1 MMKHRSY
8 AVLAALAVSLTLHAA
23 AAKTLHFAGLDW
35 TVKEG
40 DGLGPGPCDWKESN
54 VFVDSAGDL
63 HLKIARD
70 GGSWSCAEVESVR
83 SLGFGTYQ
91 WWVTGEI
98 GTLDPNVVLGLFNYP
113 PPEVGPDGTNEID
126 IEIAKWGIPDAP
138 NLNFTVWPA
147 RAPIPPAGA
156 SSYFSLGRHRHHAA
170 LHLDEQEH
178 LFPEPQR
185 PPRRQPLPPRPLA
198 VRAPQPRPAHSAA
211 PHPGAHEPLAGRR
224 QAPHRRPGGRDRDP
238 RLHVSTLIKTGP
250 ERNGINPRISSLG
263 QAKAVRTR
271 RRAPL
276 RAGA

>member
-8 AVLAALAVSLTLHAA
+8 AVLVALAVSLTLHAA

-40 DGLGPGPCDWKESN
+40 HGLGPGPCDWKESN
-54 VFVDSAGDL
+54 VFVDAGGDL
-63 HLKIARD
+63 HLRISHD

-98 GTLDPNVVLGLFNYP
+98 DTLDPNVVLGLFNYP

-156 SSYFSLGRHRHHAA
+156 TFHFSLAGTDTTQRFTWASKSIYFQSLNGHRDDNRSPIGRWKLAPP
-170 LHLDEQEH
+170 
-178 LFPEPQR
+178 FPARRIPQHPIPVHMNLWLVDGK
-185 PPRRQPLPPRPLA
+185 PPTD
-198 VRAPQPRPAHSAA
+198 
-211 PHPGAHEPLAGRR
+211 GREVEIVIHGFTYK
-224 QAPHRRPGGRDRDP
+224 P
-238 RLHVSTLIKTGP
+238 
-250 ERNGINPRISSLG
+250 
-263 QAKAVRTR
+263 
-271 RRAPL
+271 
-276 RAGA
+276 